1 MNTATLA
8 PKNIWVRL
16 MLDSPRRTQGAA
28 ITGCGMAPESS
39 PRCTAS
45 WCTHHSQ
52 IFLNESG
59 GSLRPHRM
67 QFAMGSVKDYQ
78 QLDRLWEGHGFSR
91 AVQTCEQAWAL
102 APRNCAV
109 RSMDGLGFPRHVIHQ
124 QILAQRVGR
133 GEVGFAAAHFR
144 DFLYELHQPII
155 GSEHE
160 RVDQHAGALAL

>member
-16 MLDSPRRTQGAA
+16 MLDSPRRAQGAA
-28 ITGCGMAPESS
+28 ITGCGMFPESS

-78 QLDRLWEGHGFSR
+78 QLDRLWEGHGFSPR
-91 AVQTCEQAWAL
+91 RSNLRTKMGFSPREIVQSGQWMVL
-102 APRNCAV
+102 V
-109 RSMDGLGFPRHVIHQ
+109 
-124 QILAQRVGR
+124 
-133 GEVGFAAAHFR
+133 FR
-144 DFLYELHQPII
+144 DM
-155 GSEHE
+155 
-160 RVDQHAGALAL
+160 